1 MLHVVLNYAKLNSGL
16 TVVISLDDVF
26 KYTSFYKDILEAES
40 TKFRKREYDL
50 CDLGCP
56 FSKIKATELID
67 NLN

>member
-40 TKFRKREYDL
+40 AEFRKREYDL
-50 CDLGCP
+50 CDLVCP
-56 FSKIKATELID
+56 SSKIKATELID